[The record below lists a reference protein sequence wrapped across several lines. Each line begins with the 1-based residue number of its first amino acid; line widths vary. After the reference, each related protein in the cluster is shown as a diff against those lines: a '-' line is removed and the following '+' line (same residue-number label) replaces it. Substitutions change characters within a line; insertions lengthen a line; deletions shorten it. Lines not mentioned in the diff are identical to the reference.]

1 MSGSTTHGTA
11 WLQDAKVWIAGHTG
25 LAGSAITRRFTEH
38 GVGALITRRSADLD
52 LLDQQ
57 ATWSFLEDQRPDV
70 IVMAAGTVGG
80 IAANVAAPG
89 TFLYENL
96 VMNANV
102 VEGARRVGVRK
113 LVLLGSSCVY
123 PRAAA
128 QPMTEDLIL
137 TGALEPTNQGY
148 AVAKIAAMELARGYR
163 AEHGMDAITLTPC
176 NLYGPGDDFDSER
189 SHVLSALLRRVHQAK
204 LDDAAEVVVW
214 GTGTPRREFLH
225 VNDMADATLHLTG
238 TYSSEGHVNVGSGT
252 DVSIRELATLI
263 ADVVGWQGEL
273 RFDETK
279 PDGMPRKLLDVTQ
292 LAELGWDRARPLR
305 DGIADSYAW
314 FLRQG

>member
-96 VMNANV
+96 VMSANV

-314 FLRQG
+314 FLQQD